1 MERKLDRDRR
11 LADYIYND
19 LSSEEVVEMERE
31 ISGDPELSESY
42 LLHTQVKEYLQTK
55 LQLEEMRSDPQ
66 LEEAEKL
73 AAMAFET
80 ESHSEMDPVSIPGDR
95 QRKRVR
101 NLIVVS
107 AIAAGLAILITF
119 GILPSGMNPD
129 RLYDRYYAPLAAT
142 DYSQRGDAKEIYRDI
157 ARGIN
162 HYLDGNYSQS
172 IEQFGMLAS
181 DPAVRTEVQFYT
193 ALSNLGLGQY
203 QPAQS
208 LLESVVNADSKY
220 QAEALWY
227 LSLLYLKT
235 GNFNQ
240 ADSLLAKLELY
251 DGLYQ
256 KDAQALRK
264 KLRRLS
270 P

>member
-19 LSSEEVVEMERE
+19 LSAEEVAEMERE
-31 ISGDPELSESY
+31 LSRDPELSESY
-42 LLHTQVKEYLQTK
+42 LLHAQVKEYLQTK

-80 ESHSEMDPVSIPGDR
+80 ESHPEKEPVSIPSGR
-95 QRKRVR
+95 QSKRVR
-101 NLIVVS
+101 NLIVVT
-107 AIAAGLAILITF
+107 AIAAGLAILIAF
-119 GILPSGMNPD
+119 GILPSGLNPD

-142 DYSQRGDAKEIYRDI
+142 DYLQRGGDQEIYKDI

-162 HYLDGNYSQS
+162 HYLDGNYSRS
-172 IEQFGMLAS
+172 LVQFGMLAS
-181 DPAVRTEVQFYT
+181 DPTVRTEVQFFT
-193 ALSNLGLGQY
+193 ALSYLGLGQY
-203 QPAQS
+203 EPAQS
-208 LLESVVNADSKY
+208 LLESVVNADSRY

-227 LSLLYLKT
+227 LSLQYLKT

-240 ADSLLAKLELY
+240 ADSLLAHLALY

-256 KDAQALRK
+256 KDAHALRK

>member
-1 MERKLDRDRR
+1 MERKKDRDRR

-19 LSSEEVVEMERE
+19 LSSEEVVEMEKE

-80 ESHSEMDPVSIPGDR
+80 EPHPEKEPVTIPLGR
-95 QRKRVR
+95 RSKRVR
-101 NLIVVS
+101 NLIVVM

-142 DYSQRGDAKEIYRDI
+142 DYSQRGDATEVYRDI

-162 HYLDGNYSQS
+162 HYMDGNYSKS
-172 IEQFGMLAS
+172 LVQFGLLAS
-181 DPAVRTEVQFYT
+181 DPIPRFPMWDSGNT
-193 ALSNLGLGQY
+193 
-203 QPAQS
+203 S
-208 LLESVVNADSKY
+208 LHKAS
-220 QAEALWY
+220 
-227 LSLLYLKT
+227 
-235 GNFNQ
+235 
-240 ADSLLAKLELY
+240 
-251 DGLYQ
+251 
-256 KDAQALRK
+256 
-264 KLRRLS
+264 
-270 P
+270 